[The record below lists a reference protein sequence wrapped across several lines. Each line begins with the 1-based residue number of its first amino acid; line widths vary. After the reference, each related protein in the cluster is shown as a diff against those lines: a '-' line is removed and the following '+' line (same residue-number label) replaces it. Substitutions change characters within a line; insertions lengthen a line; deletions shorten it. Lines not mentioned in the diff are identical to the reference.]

1 MGYVR
6 ASAENAIKM
15 CVLTSK
21 SSKDLFLD
29 LKTFYYIYFMGAA
42 RGQLWGTDLVFS
54 FPLVGP
60 QELTQVRFDGK
71 LPELPLR
78 MLLFYYFFF
87 NFLLLCIL
95 CEGTYLLGSE
105 DNFLE
110 LDLSFYLP
118 GIKLRLSGLWGKG
131 FLPTE
136 SFH

>member
-54 FPLVGP
+54 FPLVDP

-78 MLLFYYFFF
+78 MLLFYYFFLIF
-87 NFLLLCIL
+87 YYCVYYVRGHICWGQKTTFWSWISRS
-95 CEGTYLLGSE
+95 TFQGS
-105 DNFLE
+105 N
-110 LDLSFYLP
+110 
-118 GIKLRLSGLWGKG
+118 
-131 FLPTE
+131 
-136 SFH
+136 